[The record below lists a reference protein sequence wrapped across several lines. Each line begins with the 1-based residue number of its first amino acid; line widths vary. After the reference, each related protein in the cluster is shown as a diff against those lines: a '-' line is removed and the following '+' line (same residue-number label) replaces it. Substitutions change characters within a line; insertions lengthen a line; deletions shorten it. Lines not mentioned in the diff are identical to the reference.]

1 MARVDY
7 DKQSKDYDRGRTL
20 PDETLATW
28 MVAARRHTGPAH
40 RVLDLGAGT
49 GRFTAALAAA
59 FDAEVV
65 AIEPSKGMRDH
76 AASKDL
82 RLVGGRA
89 EALPLQDGTI
99 DVAWL
104 SNVIH
109 HFDDLARAAS
119 ELRRTVNG
127 TVLIRGAFGD
137 TDVPSLFRFF
147 PASRDVVR
155 SFPQSGATIEI
166 FQAAG
171 FSSFYKERVTE
182 VVANNLAE
190 MVPKVALRA
199 DTALELI
206 SDDEFAAGL
215 AQLEQAAATETDPVT
230 VPVDLLVIN

>member
-7 DKQSKDYDRGRTL
+7 NHQSANYDAARSL
-20 PDETLATW
+20 PDEAIAAA
-28 MVAARRHTGPAH
+28 MVAARRHAAPAQ

-49 GRFTAALAAA
+49 GRFTAALADA

-65 AIEPSKGMRDH
+65 AIEPSHGMRTEARSKGIKVI
-76 AASKDL
+76 AA
-82 RLVGGRA
+82 RA
-89 EALPLQDGTI
+89 EALPLQDATI

-119 ELRRTVNG
+119 ELRRTVNS

-147 PASRDVVR
+147 PASRAVVQ
-155 SFPQSGATIEI
+155 SFPTSQETIDA

-171 FSSFYKERVTE
+171 FSSFYREPFEETI
-182 VVANNLAE
+182 AANLAE
-190 MVPKVALRA
+190 MVPKMRLRA

-206 SDDEFAAGL
+206 PDEAFERGL
-215 AQLEQAAATETDPVT
+215 AELEGAARTETGPVT
-230 VPVDLLVIN
+230 VPTELLVIR